1 MDWAPGL
8 LPEEFGGEGG
18 CRNGCPLPAGLED
31 EVLVV
36 VVELVLG
43 GGGVVVEVEDVV
55 VVLEPAGGA
64 GGAGGVGGVVGV
76 VVGAGVV
83 AGGQDSETDLAGPG
97 RFSEDTGAPG
107 ASWK

>member
-1 MDWAPGL
+1 L
-8 LPEEFGGEGG
+8 LPEEFGGEDG
-18 CRNGCPLPAGLED
+18 CWNGCPLPAGLED
-31 EVLVV
+31 DVLVV
-36 VVELVLG
+36 VVELVFG

-55 VVLEPAGGA
+55 VVLEPGA

>member
-1 MDWAPGL
+1 L
-8 LPEEFGGEGG
+8 LPEEFGGEDG
-18 CRNGCPLPAGLED
+18 CWNGCPLPAGLED
-31 EVLVV
+31 DVLVV
-36 VVELVLG
+36 VVELVFG
-43 GGGVVVEVEDVV
+43 PGGVVVEVEDVV

-64 GGAGGVGGVVGV
+64 GGAGGDGGVGGVVGV